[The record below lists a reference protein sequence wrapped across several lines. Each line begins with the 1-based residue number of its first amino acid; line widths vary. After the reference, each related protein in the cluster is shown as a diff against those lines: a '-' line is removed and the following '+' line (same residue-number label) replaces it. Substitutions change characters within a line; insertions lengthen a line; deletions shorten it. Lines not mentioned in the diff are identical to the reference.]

1 MSSTAFVLHT
11 LAVDS
16 QLLRGNRLNNPHH
29 RELFVLAP
37 PGHDPA
43 TPTPVIWMIPGH
55 GGSQGGFLA
64 FDPWRESLPQR
75 AGRLLASGA
84 MPPVL
89 LALPDLF
96 TRYGGSQCLDS
107 TLNGPYES
115 HLWQELK
122 PALEARFAVSGHGIA
137 GHSSGGYAAIV
148 QAMRH
153 PEIVQAAACHA
164 GDMLFEYSYFP
175 DFPKAANRIRSEGGV
190 EKLVRGFEAAQ
201 KKQDGRWLSA
211 INVIAMAAAYSPS
224 DAAPMGLD
232 LPFDLETLELR
243 PEVWNRWLA
252 FDPVRMVEQAPHQ
265 QALKGLK
272 ALFVDAG
279 SRDEWNLQWGAR
291 ALKRRLEAAQ
301 VPHVYEE
308 FDDGH
313 MGTAYRFDRSLPL
326 LASALAGVTRK

>member
-1 MSSTAFVLHT
+1 MSSFEVHSI
-11 LAVDS
+11 AVDS
-16 QLLRGNRLNNPHH
+16 QLLRGNRLGDSHQ
-29 RELFVLAP
+29 RELLVLAP
-37 PGHDPA
+37 EWHDP
-43 TPTPVIWMIPGH
+43 TKPLPVIWMVPGH

-64 FDPWRESLPQR
+64 YDPWRESLPQR
-75 AGRLLASGA
+75 AGRLVSSGA

-96 TRYGGSQCLDS
+96 TKLGGSQCLDS
-107 TLNGPYES
+107 ELNGPYES

-122 PALEARFAVSGHGIA
+122 PALEARFAVGAHGIA

-153 PEIVQAAACHA
+153 PEIVRAAACHA

-175 DFPKAANRIRSEGGV
+175 DFPKAANRIRAEGGV
-190 EKLVRGFEAAQ
+190 EKLLSAFHAAQ

-211 INVIAMAAAYSPS
+211 INVLAMAAAYSPNVQ
-224 DAAPMGLD
+224 APGGIE
-232 LPFDLETLELR
+232 LPFDLETLEVR
-243 PEVWNRWLA
+243 NDVWARWLA
-252 FDPVRMVEQAPHQ
+252 ADPVRLAEQPESQA
-265 QALKGLK
+265 ALKGLA
-272 ALFVDAG
+272 ALFIDVG

-291 ALKRRLEAAQ
+291 ALKRKLTQAG

-326 LASALAGVTRK
+326 LAQALSQV